1 MAEGFLY
8 KPLLQDED
16 KKYSLVEKQ
25 KHKQEGLSNQKA
37 ELREQSQIPQVD
49 TTFPSEMRNHQNDS
63 TCLLRI

>member
-16 KKYSLVEKQ
+16 KKHSRGKAKAQAGRPVKSESRVTRTK
-25 KHKQEGLSNQKA
+25 SNA
-37 ELREQSQIPQVD
+37 LVD

-63 TCLLRI
+63 TCLVRI

>member
-16 KKYSLVEKQ
+16 EKHSLMEKQ

-37 ELREQSQIPQVD
+37 ELHEPSQMP
-49 TTFPSEMRNHQNDS
+49 
-63 TCLLRI
+63 